1 MMLKN
6 GRQSGATGRAEPL
19 AVQSIVEL
27 AGLLPR
33 STSGSRALLGVVGAP
48 GAGKSLFAATVAAL
62 DLVEHAVVPM
72 DGFHLADQALAALGI
87 LSSKGAPE
95 TFDAHGYAALLWRL
109 RDAPGHTV
117 YAPAF
122 ERNLEQPIAG
132 ALPITPSSS
141 LIITEGNYLLLD
153 APGWRDARSALDE
166 VWFIDVDPEVRR
178 RRLIDRHILF
188 GKNPTAAEE
197 WVRRVDEPNAALIEA
212 GRDRADRILD
222 LSTWH
227 LP

>member
-1 MMLKN
+1 MLKN

-33 STSGSRALLGVVGAP
+33 SASGSRALLGVVGAP

-122 ERNLEQPIAG
+122 ERDLEQPLAG
-132 ALPITPSSS
+132 ALPIPPSSS